1 MKKNRIF
8 IYLFF
13 GLFVFWLI
21 LSITKTGIL
30 VSEGKITYFNQGT
43 IIHTDCTYFY
53 FIRFVYKA
61 SDITTCPIFADM
73 YGY

>member
-30 VSEGKITYFNQGT
+30 VSEGKITYFNQGA

-53 FIRFVYKA
+53 FIRFVRN
-61 SDITTCPIFADM
+61 IM
-73 YGY
+73 GN

>member
-53 FIRFVYKA
+53 VIKFVYKA
-61 SDITTCPIFADM
+61 SDRTTCPFFRDM